1 MPGNDSDSGHILVNK
16 RNTALMLMKQNLT
29 LFLQKKLPDS
39 SPEFSESP
47 GALNCWG
54 LILGRDG

>member
-39 SPEFSESP
+39 SPEEVTWSP
-47 GALNCWG
+47 ELLRAHLT
-54 LILGRDG
+54 DG